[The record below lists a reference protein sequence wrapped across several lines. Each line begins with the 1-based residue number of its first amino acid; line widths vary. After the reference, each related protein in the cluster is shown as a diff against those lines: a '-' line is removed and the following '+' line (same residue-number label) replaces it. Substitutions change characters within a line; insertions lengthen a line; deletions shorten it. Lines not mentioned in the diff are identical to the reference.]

1 MKNDLRIRVGQ
12 AFLEPRSLDP
22 KGWLFEL
29 ILPHWA
35 KDRSPDRNH
44 PHKRRFTGL
53 YRRKKCIVRNL
64 WIGSGLLMIVVATPA
79 LILAMALATTFLSFV
94 ILDETA

>member
-1 MKNDLRIRVGQ
+1 M
-12 AFLEPRSLDP
+12 DP
-22 KGWLFEL
+22 KGWLGEM

-35 KDRSPDRNH
+35 KDRSPDPGH

-53 YRRKKCIVRNL
+53 YRRKKGIVRNL
-64 WIGSGLLMIVVATPA
+64 WIVSGLLMIVLATPA
-79 LILAMALATTFLSFV
+79 MILAIALATTFLSFV